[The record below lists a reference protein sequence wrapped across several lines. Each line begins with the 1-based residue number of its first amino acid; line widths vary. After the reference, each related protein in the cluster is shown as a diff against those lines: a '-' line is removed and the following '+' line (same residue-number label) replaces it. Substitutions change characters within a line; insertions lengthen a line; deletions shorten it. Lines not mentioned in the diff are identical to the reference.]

1 MQKKAIITGIEG
13 FIGRNLNN
21 YLVGQGIEV
30 FGIDR
35 NTVSA
40 NNMYKIDLSNTDS
53 KLSEL
58 FERIEPDYIFHAS
71 GVISSHNI
79 QDYYHS
85 NVIGTLNLFEAL
97 RKCTSCN
104 PKIISI
110 GSSAEYGIVS
120 EDDLPITEDYIER
133 PYNHYGISKLAQT
146 KICLD
151 YASKYNLNV
160 IAVRLFNVLG
170 RDVSNNLSVGTF
182 INQAKNAKDGD
193 YINVGNLK
201 AKRDYIDVFDA
212 VELIWRVANS
222 DDRNIIN
229 ICSGQATSMAEILD
243 LIIKFSN
250 KSLFIK
256 EDPKRLKSNDIMLHF
271 GSNAKLISLLGKYS
285 FTNIQDTI
293 KRVFETE

>member
-35 NTVSA
+35 NSESYG
-40 NNMYKIDLSNTDS
+40 NRFKIELDNADS
-53 KLSEL
+53 KLSEVL
-58 FERIEPDYIFHAS
+58 EHISPNYIFHAA
-71 GVISSHNI
+71 GMISSN
-79 QDYYHS
+79 DVKEYYYS
-85 NVIGTLNLFEAL
+85 NVIGTLNLFEAV

-110 GSSAEYGIVS
+110 GSSAEYGIVAKN
-120 EDDLPITEDYIER
+120 DLPIMEDYVER

-160 IAVRLFNVLG
+160 IIVRLFNVLG
-170 RDVSNNLSVGTF
+170 KDASNNLAVGTF